1 MARGRLQAGEV
12 IAVKLALKAA
22 LLERLAEDLASA
34 RAAHTAAVE
43 GATHSEARAEN
54 DKDTRGLEQSYL
66 ARGHAQRVV
75 ELEIAI
81 AAITAWQPRAFVDEP
96 ITLGAVITIEEA
108 NRSRRFLLVAHGGG
122 LTLDD
127 VTVLTPT
134 SPIGRALLGRATG
147 DDCEIGKRTLTITAI
162 E

>member
-1 MARGRLQAGEV
+1 V
-12 IAVKLALKAA
+12 KPKLALKAA
-22 LLERLAEDLASA
+22 LIERLAEDLASA

-66 ARGHAQRVV
+66 ARGHAQRVA
-75 ELEIAI
+75 ELETAI
-81 AAITAWQPRAFVDEP
+81 AAITAWQPRAFADEP
-96 ITLGAVITIEEA
+96 ITLGAIVHVDE
-108 NRSRRFLLVAHGGG
+108 NDRCRRFLLVAHGGG
-122 LTLDD
+122 LTLGD

-134 SPIGRALLGRATG
+134 SPIGRALLGRSRG
-147 DDCEIGKRTLTITAI
+147 DDCEIGKRTLTVTAI